1 VSKPD
6 LSVDIGG
13 LSLKNPV
20 LVASGTFGYGKEF
33 EDFQDISRLGGI
45 MVKGLTMHPREGNA
59 PPRLAETPCGL
70 LNSIGLQNVGVDGFI
85 REKLPY
91 LRKMDTA
98 VIANVT
104 GDTAEEYGEI
114 CARFEGVE
122 GVHAIELNL
131 SCPNIKQGGMN
142 LGTDPVQL
150 AEVVR
155 ESRKRSTIPLVVKL
169 SPNVT
174 DIVDLARV
182 CHEEGAD
189 AVSLINTLLG
199 MAVDLKR
206 RAPVLSRGMGGL
218 SGPAIKPVALRM
230 VWQVYQ
236 AVPIPIIGMGGIMTP
251 EDALEFMLVGAKA
264 IAVGTANLIQP
275 DAAIRVLDRVESW
288 FAEHGIG
295 KVEDFV
301 GTLRVPGAKDTPPE
315 EKT

>member
-1 VSKPD
+1 VTQPD
-6 LSVDIGG
+6 LSVHIGS
-13 LSLKNPV
+13 LSLKNPI

-33 EDFQDISRLGGI
+33 QEFQDISRLGGI
-45 MVKGLTMHPREGNA
+45 MAKGLTLHPREGNP

-91 LRKMDTA
+91 LRKTGAA

-104 GDTAEEYGEI
+104 GDTAKEYGEI
-114 CARFEGVE
+114 VSRLDGVD
-122 GVHAIELNL
+122 GVHAVELNL

-142 LGTDPVQL
+142 LGTDPAQL
-150 AEVVR
+150 AKVVK
-155 ESRKRSTIPLVVKL
+155 ESRKRSKIPLIVKL

-174 DIVDLARV
+174 DIVALARA

-206 RAPVLSRGMGGL
+206 RTPVLSRGMGGL

-230 VWQVYQ
+230 VWQVHQ
-236 AVPIPIIGMGGIMTP
+236 AVPIPIIGMGGVMTA
-251 EDALEFMLVGAKA
+251 EDALEFMLVGANA
-264 IAVGTANLIQP
+264 VAVGTANLIQP
-275 DAAIRVLDRVESW
+275 DAAIRVLDGVEAW
-288 FAEHGIG
+288 FAENGIG
-295 KVEDFV
+295 KVGDFA
-301 GTLRVPGAKDTPPE
+301 GTLRMPGDGGPAAT
-315 EKT
+315 

>member
-1 VSKPD
+1 MFATIRPAVTKPD
-6 LSVDIGG
+6 LTVNIGS

-33 EDFQDISRLGGI
+33 EPFEDISEIGGI
-45 MVKGLTMHPREGNA
+45 MVKGLTLHAREGNP

-91 LRKMDTA
+91 LRQIDTR
-98 VIANVT
+98 VIVNVT
-104 GDTAEEYGEI
+104 GDTAKEYGEI
-114 CARFEGVE
+114 VSRLDGVD

-131 SCPNIKQGGMN
+131 SCPNIKQGGMY

-150 AEVVR
+150 AEVVK
-155 ESRKRSTIPLVVKL
+155 ESRGHTRLPLMVKL

-174 DIVDLARV
+174 DIVALARV

-189 AVSLINTLLG
+189 GVSLINTLLG

-206 RAPVLSRGMGGL
+206 RAPVLSRVMGGL

-230 VWQVYQ
+230 VWQVYN
-236 AVPIPIIGMGGIMTP
+236 AVPIPVIGMGGIMTA
-251 EDALEFMLVGAKA
+251 EDALEFFLVGAKA
-264 IAVGTANLIQP
+264 VAVGTANLVQP
-275 DAAIRVLDRVESW
+275 DAAVRVLRGVEEYFEKHAINRIDEFVGSLR
-288 FAEHGIG
+288 IP
-295 KVEDFV
+295 KVE
-301 GTLRVPGAKDTPPE
+301 
-315 EKT
+315 